1 MAAIDLLFDHKANN
15 ERVHQVALSGLLL
28 HTRLLERIL
37 GIPGLRAIELEW
49 EPERRLYDLAF
60 TVTEPSG
67 TVDRVFVELKV
78 DGALDKEQFDRQHV
92 HVKKTP
98 KSRLVYLVLG
108 LSQVTVTD
116 QRLAQWA
123 GASAAAT
130 EGTSSHLWARCDAN
144 RLSELLADP
153 AILHVSEVS
162 KRRDVRDLAGSYR
175 DVLHRLTDRTKHFAE
190 RPPSDWKAADFYGFF
205 EDCRSQGIGHMGSS
219 GISYEANPKGG
230 FIACHWLWTP
240 IHPSEPLRLYLQ
252 LEDAKLCLKLKVP
265 DELKV
270 KRKPLWDAA
279 QATLRT
285 LPPPSPP
292 PQWSLAPTNYH
303 SGVYTTFAAISDV
316 FGAGPLD
323 RAAFAEK
330 LLAAEAIL
338 RAVAAKLHPV
348 AAPAPASP

>member
-1 MAAIDLLFDHKANN
+1 M
-15 ERVHQVALSGLLL
+15 
-28 HTRLLERIL
+28 
-37 GIPGLRAIELEW
+37 
-49 EPERRLYDLAF
+49 
-60 TVTEPSG
+60 
-67 TVDRVFVELKV
+67 
-78 DGALDKEQFDRQHV
+78 
-92 HVKKTP
+92 
-98 KSRLVYLVLG
+98 
-108 LSQVTVTD
+108 
-116 QRLAQWA
+116 
-123 GASAAAT
+123 
-130 EGTSSHLWARCDAN
+130 
-144 RLSELLADP
+144 
-153 AILHVSEVS
+153 
-162 KRRDVRDLAGSYR
+162 
-175 DVLHRLTDRTKHFAE
+175 LHRLTDRTKHFAE